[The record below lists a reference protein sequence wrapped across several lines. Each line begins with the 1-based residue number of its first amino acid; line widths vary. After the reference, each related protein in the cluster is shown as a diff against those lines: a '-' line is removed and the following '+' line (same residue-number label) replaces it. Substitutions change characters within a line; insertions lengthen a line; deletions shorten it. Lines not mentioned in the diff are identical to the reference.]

1 MDIRA
6 MNKYDLKEAAALAN
20 RVFREPGHSSMA
32 DAFPSIFS
40 GAYHSSL
47 GLYLDGKLV
56 AFMGL
61 VPHLLRIG
69 KAAVPM
75 FALGSV
81 CTDPEHQGKGYA
93 GLLLARVFTHME
105 ASEASLLYVSGA
117 GKLYA
122 RNGCKPFGSTRRY
135 RLHVGMAFL
144 DTALSTDE
152 GIQIREGGESDRFAI
167 HSLHMESDVRY
178 ERSLFET
185 GVLIQAEAIAGIY
198 KLEHRALVAVRNDR
212 IIAYT
217 VLAVKGSLNT
227 AAVPFL
233 VEGAGEAGAVEQLLL
248 YALRTGL
255 AEELD
260 VTVPWQEHAL
270 REVLDRYP
278 YADVPQSGTIRIVN
292 PERFWRSMVPYLEEI
307 DCEALREVSV
317 HNVSVPSGEEYAV
330 RLKVGQSDLT
340 LNQCEWI
347 SLLFDAAWD
356 IPSISDEQRALL
368 KRLLPIPMPYPSGLN
383 FV

>member
-1 MDIRA
+1 MDIHA
-6 MNKYDLKEAAALAN
+6 MNQYDLKEAAALAD

-47 GLYLDGKLV
+47 GLYLDGRLV

-69 KAAVPM
+69 KAHVPM
-75 FALGSV
+75 LALGSV
-81 CTDPEHQGKGYA
+81 CTAPEHQGKGYA
-93 GLLLARVFTHME
+93 GLLLDRVFAHME
-105 ASEASLLYVSGA
+105 ASGASLLYVSGA
-117 GKLYA
+117 GRLYA

-135 RLHVGMAFL
+135 RLHAGMAFM
-144 DTALSTDE
+144 DAVSSTDE
-152 GIQIREGGESDRFAI
+152 DIQIREGGESDRFAI
-167 HSLHMESDVRY
+167 HSLYEETAVRY

-185 GVLIQAEAIAGIY
+185 GVLMQAEAIAGIY
-198 KLEHRALVAVRNDR
+198 KLEHRVLVAVRDER

-217 VLAVKGSLNT
+217 VLAVKGRLNT
-227 AAVPFL
+227 DAVPFL
-233 VEGAGEAGAVEQLLL
+233 VEGAGDAGAVEQLLL
-248 YALRTGL
+248 YALRTGM
-255 AEELD
+255 AVELD

-278 YADVPQSGTIRIVN
+278 HADGTQSGTIRIVN
-292 PERFWRSMVPYLEEI
+292 PERFWRSMAPYLEEK
-307 DCEALREVSV
+307 DPAALIEVSLQ
-317 HNVSVPSGEEYAV
+317 NVLVPSGEEGAV
-330 RLKVGQSDLT
+330 RLKVGRADLT
-340 LNQCEWI
+340 LSQSEWI

-356 IPSISDEQRALL
+356 LPSISEEQRAVLE
-368 KRLLPIPMPYPSGLN
+368 RLLPIPMPYPSGLN